1 MDWHGGFKRLVLG
14 KWVVKHDLLGDE
26 TAEVACSGLAQH
38 KTGTVNNQLF
48 ERGAPGAL
56 SVSYQKLVEEG
67 GQERERLSSDVYV
80 LVSIRPHGRVSVSL
94 VTQISLVK
102 LSGSQNRT
110 NSINARKICLG
121 RRKGSR
127 GCGDTRGW
135 REESSESIT
144 DM

>member
-1 MDWHGGFKRLVLG
+1 MK
-14 KWVVKHDLLGDE
+14 

-48 ERGAPGAL
+48 ERGAPRAL
-56 SVSYQKLVEEG
+56 AFITKLSDTG
-67 GQERERLSSDVYV
+67 GRGGSRERLSSDMYV
-80 LVSIRPHGRVSVSL
+80 LVSIRPHGRVSISL
-94 VTQISLVK
+94 VTQISLIK

-121 RRKGSR
+121 RRKGSQ
-127 GCGDTRGW
+127 GCGDKRGW
-135 REESSESIT
+135 REEISESIT